1 MTKEGTLGKAT
12 GKEKNKVEGFCRSPA
27 AISKEDLIIP
37 YLLVRTSM
45 WLRSLAILSASLS
58 ICFLGRSAISRIFCL
73 L

>member
-1 MTKEGTLGKAT
+1 
-12 GKEKNKVEGFCRSPA
+12 
-27 AISKEDLIIP
+27 
-37 YLLVRTSM
+37 LVRTSM